1 MSRLFMFLLVAVF
14 SLGLMACG
22 GEKKVEQKEEVK
34 TEAAQPDTTK
44 ADTAMTQKDTT
55 QAETP
60 QQ

>member
-1 MSRLFMFLLVAVF
+1 MFLLVAVF

-22 GEKKVEQKEEVK
+22 GEKKVEQKEEIK

-44 ADTAMTQKDTT
+44 ADTAMTQTDTT